1 MQVTELKKKG
11 LEREFKVTVPSKDI
25 TDKLNGSL
33 LQISK
38 DVEIEG
44 FRKGKAPLNI
54 VKQRFGQNALNQT
67 LDELIK
73 STTNEVIKKKNLR
86 LAIKPKVDVKNF
98 GEKKGLE
105 YIMTLELIPD
115 IKVEDIKKIK
125 LTKFISKIDEDD
137 FKKTL
142 ETFSKTQQNFEKKD
156 GKKIENGDGVLL
168 NLRPTYNNEIVKEAL
183 IENKM
188 TVVGEKMIISE
199 IEQKI
204 LGTKAGDKLDFICKF
219 PLNFPDKDI
228 AKKDVRVEID
238 ILEVRVPQKKVLDD
252 NFAKSMGAID
262 LNDFKEKVRK
272 QMQGELDNTS
282 KMIMKKDLIEQ
293 LDKIHKI
300 NLPQGMVKYEFDIIW
315 NKFNDDKTKGII
327 DETDKNRKEE
337 DLKKEYRSIAE
348 RRVKVGLIL
357 AKIGEEQKISVS
369 EDDLK
374 KEIEQE
380 ILRQPDAK
388 EQIIKFYSEN
398 SQALA
403 SLKAPIFEQKI
414 VEYIFH
420 SINVD
425 NFDFFYTSLPKPIF
439 IYIRSSIKCIFRT

>member
-11 LEREFKVTVPSKDI
+11 LEREFKIIISSKDVA
-25 TDKLNGSL
+25 DKLNGSL

-54 VKQRFGQNALNQT
+54 VKQRFGQDALRQT

-73 STTNEVIKKKNLR
+73 STTNEVIRKNNLK

-98 GEKKGLE
+98 GEEKGLE
-105 YIMTLELIPD
+105 YVMTLELIPHF
-115 IKVEDIKKIK
+115 KVEDIKKIK
-125 LTKFISKIDEDD
+125 LSKFISKVDEEEY
-137 FKKTL
+137 KKTL
-142 ETFSKTQQNFEKKD
+142 DTFLQTQQNFEKKD
-156 GKKIENGDGVLL
+156 GKKVENGDGVLL

-188 TVVGEKMIISE
+188 TIVGNKMIIPE
-199 IEQKI
+199 IENKI
-204 LGTKAGDKLDFICKF
+204 LSTKAGDKLDFVCKF
-219 PLNFPDKDI
+219 PNNFPDKNI
-228 AKKDVRVEID
+228 AEKDVRVKID

-252 NFAKSMGAID
+252 NFAKTMGAKDI
-262 LNDFKEKVRK
+262 NDFKKNVKK
-272 QMQGELDNTS
+272 QMQGELDNVS
-282 KMIMKKDLIEQ
+282 KMVLKKDLIGE

-300 NLPQGMVKYEFDIIW
+300 NLPQGMVNYEFDNIW
-315 NKFNDDKTKGII
+315 KKFNEDKSKGIM
-327 DETDKNRKEE
+327 DETDKNKKEE
-337 DLKKEYRSIAE
+337 ELKKEYRAIAE

-357 AKIGEEQKISVS
+357 AKIGEENKISVND
-369 EDDLK
+369 DDLK
-374 KEIEQE
+374 KVIEEE

-388 EQIIKFYSEN
+388 DQIIKFYSEN

-414 VEYIFH
+414 VNYILE
-420 SINVD
+420 N
-425 NFDFFYTSLPKPIF
+425 
-439 IYIRSSIKCIFRT
+439 IKFEEKEISRKELSKR

>member
-1 MQVTELKKKG
+1 MKVTELKKKG
-11 LEREFKVTVPSKDI
+11 LAREFKIIISSKDV

-54 VKQRFGQNALNQT
+54 VKQRFGQNALSQT

-73 STTNEVIKKKNLR
+73 STTNEVIRKNNLK

-98 GEKKGLE
+98 GEEKGLE
-105 YIMTLELIPD
+105 YIMSLELMPNF
-115 IKVEDIKKIK
+115 KLEDIKKIK
-125 LTKFISKIDEDD
+125 LTKFISKVDENEY
-137 FKKTL
+137 KKTL
-142 ETFSKTQQNFEKKD
+142 ETFLQTQQNFEKKD
-156 GKKIENGDGVLL
+156 EKKVENGDGVLL
-168 NLRPTYNNEIVKEAL
+168 NLKPTYNNKIVKEAL

-188 TVVGEKMIISE
+188 SIVGNKMMIPE

-204 LGTKAGDKLDFICKF
+204 LGTKAGDKLDFVCKF
-219 PLNFPDKDI
+219 PRNFPNKDI
-228 AKKDVRVEID
+228 AEKNVKVEID

-252 NFAKSMGAID
+252 NFAKTMGAVN
-262 LNDFKEKVRK
+262 LNDFKEKLKK
-272 QMQGELDNTS
+272 QMQGELDNVS
-282 KMIMKKDLIEQ
+282 KMVIKKDLIGE

-300 NLPQGMVKYEFDIIW
+300 NLPQGLVNYEFDNIW
-315 NKFNDDKTKGII
+315 KQFNDDKSKGII
-327 DETDKNRKEE
+327 DESDKNKKEE
-337 DLKKEYRSIAE
+337 ELKKEYRAIAE

-357 AKIGEEQKISVS
+357 AKIGEDNKISVS

-374 KEIEQE
+374 KAIEEE

-388 EQIIKFYSEN
+388 DQIIKFYSEN

-414 VEYIFH
+414 VNYILE
-420 SINVD
+420 N
-425 NFDFFYTSLPKPIF
+425 
-439 IYIRSSIKCIFRT
+439 IKFEEKEISRKELLKK

>member
-98 GEKKGLE
+98 GEEKGLE

-115 IKVEDIKKIK
+115 IKVENIKKIK

-219 PLNFPDKDI
+219 PVNFPDKDI
-228 AKKDVRVEID
+228 AEKDVSVEID

-272 QMQGELDNTS
+272 QMHGELDNMS

-357 AKIGEEQKISVS
+357 AKIGEDQKISVS

-374 KEIEQE
+374 KAIEQE

-414 VEYIFH
+414 VEYILE
-420 SINVD
+420 N
-425 NFDFFYTSLPKPIF
+425 
-439 IYIRSSIKCIFRT
+439 IKIENKEISKKELLKK

>member
-11 LEREFKVTVPSKDI
+11 LEREFKVTVPSKDV

-44 FRKGKAPLNI
+44 FRKGKVPLNI

-73 STTNEVIKKKNLR
+73 STSNEVIKEKKLR

-98 GEKKGLE
+98 GEEKGLE
-105 YIMTLELIPD
+105 YIMTLEIIPD
-115 IKVEDIKKIK
+115 FKVEDIKKIK
-125 LTKFISKIDEDD
+125 LIKFISKTDEDD

-156 GKKIENGDGVLL
+156 GKKVENGDGVLL
-168 NLRPTYNNEIVKEAL
+168 NLKPTYNNEIVKDAL

-219 PLNFPDKDI
+219 PVNFPDKDI
-228 AKKDVRVEID
+228 AEKDVRVEID
-238 ILEVRVPQKKVLDD
+238 ILEVRIPQKKVLDD

-272 QMQGELDNTS
+272 QMQGELDNVS
-282 KMIMKKDLIEQ
+282 KMIVKKDLIEQ

-357 AKIGEEQKISVS
+357 AKIGEDQKISVS

-403 SLKAPIFEQKI
+403 SLKAPIFEQKV
-414 VEYIFH
+414 VEYILE
-420 SINVD
+420 N
-425 NFDFFYTSLPKPIF
+425 
-439 IYIRSSIKCIFRT
+439 IKIENKEISKKELLKK

>member
-38 DVEIEG
+38 DVEIKG

-98 GEKKGLE
+98 GEEKGLE
-105 YIMTLELIPD
+105 YIMTLELIPN

-219 PLNFPDKDI
+219 PVNFPDKDI
-228 AKKDVRVEID
+228 AEKDVRVEID

-262 LNDFKEKVRK
+262 LNDFKEKIRK
-272 QMQGELDNTS
+272 QMQGELDGVS

-293 LDKIHKI
+293 LDKTHKI

-357 AKIGEEQKISVS
+357 AKIGEDQKISVS

-414 VEYIFH
+414 VEYILE
-420 SINVD
+420 N
-425 NFDFFYTSLPKPIF
+425 
-439 IYIRSSIKCIFRT
+439 IKIENKEISKKELLKK

>member
-11 LEREFKVTVPSKDI
+11 LEREFKVTVSSKDI

-38 DVEIEG
+38 DVEIKG

-98 GEKKGLE
+98 GEEKGLE

-142 ETFSKTQQNFEKKD
+142 ETFSKTQQNYEKKD

-219 PLNFPDKDI
+219 PVNFPDKDI
-228 AKKDVRVEID
+228 AEKDVRVEID

-262 LNDFKEKVRK
+262 LNDFKEKIRK
-272 QMQGELDNTS
+272 QMQGELDGVS

-293 LDKIHKI
+293 LDKTHKI

-357 AKIGEEQKISVS
+357 AKIGEDQKISVS

-414 VEYIFH
+414 VEYILE
-420 SINVD
+420 N
-425 NFDFFYTSLPKPIF
+425 
-439 IYIRSSIKCIFRT
+439 IKIENKEISKKELLKK